1 MSGVTV
7 RKATSADL
15 DEVKR
20 LADSHKHE
28 LGFVLR
34 PALAK
39 SIGRDELLV
48 AANRSVLAGFVE
60 YHHRRD
66 AQTTLYHLVVDG
78 DHRGLGIGRSLVEA
92 LVSEAQEAGKSHIQL
107 KCPADLKANS
117 FYARVGFSRLGAQSG
132 KKRELVLWRMDLA

>member
-1 MSGVTV
+1 MSGITV

-15 DEVKR
+15 HQIKR
-20 LADSHKHE
+20 LADSHRHE
-28 LGFVLR
+28 LGFVLL

-48 AANRSVLAGFVE
+48 AVNSSALVGFVE

-66 AQTTLYHLVVDG
+66 AQTTLYHLVVDSE
-78 DHRGLGIGRSLVEA
+78 HRGLGIGRSLVET
-92 LVSEAQEAGKSHIQL
+92 LVSEARKAGKSRIQL

-117 FYARVGFSRLGAQSG
+117 FYARVGFSRAGTKSG
-132 KKRELVLWRMDLA
+132 RKRELVLWRMDLG